1 MGIPSHPMTGEH
13 AGHWRRAIRATD
25 GDGCRLA
32 GARMTSGFGTYIG
45 FVFLFT
51 VCCLIILGVGFFL
64 YCQYIKF
71 FSPDSY
77 AHKRSD
83 DIASEPKTTASKTSN
98 LKSEPLKKTMSS
110 VTPPRKGDY
119 TPQQLVEHDGRDASK
134 AVLLSLFGAKLH
146 PICTAAA
153 T

>member
-1 MGIPSHPMTGEH
+1 M
-13 AGHWRRAIRATD
+13 AID
-25 GDGCRLA
+25 
-32 GARMTSGFGTYIG
+32 FGNYVG

-51 VCCLIILGVGFFL
+51 VGGLIILGVVFFL
-64 YCQYIKF
+64 YCQCIKF

-83 DIASEPKTTASKTSN
+83 DIASEPKAAASKTSN
-98 LKSEPLKKTMSS
+98 LKSEPLKKPMASF
-110 VTPPRKGDY
+110 TPPRKGDY

-134 AVLLSLFGAKLH
+134 AVLLSLFGANLL
-146 PICTAAA
+146 PICAAAA

>member
-1 MGIPSHPMTGEH
+1 
-13 AGHWRRAIRATD
+13 
-25 GDGCRLA
+25 L
-32 GARMTSGFGTYIG
+32 
-45 FVFLFT
+45 
-51 VCCLIILGVGFFL
+51 
-64 YCQYIKF
+64 

-83 DIASEPKTTASKTSN
+83 DTAPEPKVTASKTSN
-98 LKSEPLKKTMSS
+98 LKSEPLEKPMAN

-134 AVLLSLFGAKLH
+134 ALLLSLFGAKIL
-146 PICTAAA
+146 PVCAAAA